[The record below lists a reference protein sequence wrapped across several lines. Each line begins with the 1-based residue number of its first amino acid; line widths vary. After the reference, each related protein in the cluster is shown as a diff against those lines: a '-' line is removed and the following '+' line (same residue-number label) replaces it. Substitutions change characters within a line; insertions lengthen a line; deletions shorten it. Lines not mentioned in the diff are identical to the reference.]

1 MINPFKRP
9 LVVAAVVAALAPA
22 SSLFGQTLAATSESI
37 LQKIDASNEELRSLH
52 EEIADEKLPLVR
64 EVNASE
70 EKLIDLRSELRRKE
84 RVLST
89 RESDLARLESRVNA
103 YEEGNDYIAG
113 LLDEFVRNF
122 ESRIHISE
130 IQRYETLT
138 SEAKLAQED
147 ADMTE
152 TQKVLAQLKV
162 VSQSIERLDGILGG
176 DRFEGR
182 ALTNT
187 GDLTDGTFATYGPAV
202 YFASGDAVGLVQRQ
216 LNAAEPTVVQLDP
229 RFDAGIRSLIESG
242 EGSIAADATLGKA
255 VQLMEVEE
263 SYFEHIQKGAVV
275 GYAII
280 GLGLLAFAL
289 GIFKFIE
296 ISRFSAPP
304 TEASRNLGAATL
316 ASDDAA
322 AQKTIGSLSG
332 PAQEMLKVGYEG
344 RDLHRDILEERMY
357 ETITEVQ
364 PKLER
369 FLPFLAITAAAAPL
383 MGLLGTVIGMIKT
396 FNLITVF
403 GTGDAKSLS
412 SGISEALVTTELG
425 LTIAIPALVIHG
437 LLSRLAKHKVAKME
451 QASLIYLNTIK

>member
-1 MINPFKRP
+1 MINLLKRP
-9 LVVAAVVAALAPA
+9 IVAAAVVATIATVSP
-22 SSLFGQTLAATSESI
+22 LFGQTLAETSQS
-37 LQKIDASNEELRSLH
+37 LLNKIDAANEELRALYD
-52 EEIADEKLPLVR
+52 ETAAEKLPLIR
-64 EVNASE
+64 DVNKAE
-70 EKLIDLRSELRRKE
+70 DELIDLRMELRQKE

-89 RESDLARLESRVNA
+89 RESDLARLERRVTA
-103 YEEGNDYIAG
+103 YEEGNDYIAS

-130 IQRYETLT
+130 VQRYEELT
-138 SEAKLAQED
+138 AEAKLAQED
-147 ADMTE
+147 ADLSE
-152 TQKVLAQLKV
+152 AEKVLAQIKV
-162 VSQSIERLDGILGG
+162 VKESIVRLDGIIGG

-187 GDLTDGTFATYGPAV
+187 GDLTQGTFVTYGPAV
-202 YFASGDAVGLVQRQ
+202 YFSSSDAVGLVQRQ
-216 LNAAEPTVVQLDP
+216 LNAAEPTVVQLDAS
-229 RFDAGIRSLIESG
+229 FDAGIRSLVESG
-242 EGSIAADATLGKA
+242 SGSIAADATLGKA

-263 SYFEHIQKGAVV
+263 SYFEHIQKGRVV

-280 GLGLLAFAL
+280 ALGLLAFAL
-289 GIFKFIE
+289 GLFKFIE
-296 ISRFSAPP
+296 ISKFSAPP
-304 TEASRNLGAATL
+304 TEASRKLGAATL
-316 ASDDAA
+316 ADDDAA
-322 AQKTIGSLSG
+322 AQQTLGTLSG
-332 PAQEMLKVGYEG
+332 PAQEMLKVGYDSRE
-344 RDLHRDILEERMY
+344 LHRDILEERMY

-437 LLSRLAKHKVAKME
+437 LLSRLDLPQHHQVVRVR
-451 QASLIYLNTIK
+451 N

>member
-1 MINPFKRP
+1 MINLLKRP
-9 LVVAAVVAALAPA
+9 IVAAALVATLATVSPLSGKTLA
-22 SSLFGQTLAATSESI
+22 ETSQTL
-37 LQKIDASNEELRSLH
+37 LQKIDASNEELRALQDQ
-52 EEIADEKLPLVR
+52 IADEKLPLVR
-64 EVNASE
+64 DVNKAE
-70 EKLIDLRSELRRKE
+70 DELIDLRMELRRKE

-89 RESDLARLESRVNA
+89 RESDLARLERRVNA
-103 YEEGNDYIAG
+103 FEEGNDYISG

-130 IQRYETLT
+130 VQRYEDLAA
-138 SEAKLAQED
+138 EAKLAQED
-147 ADMTE
+147 VDMSE
-152 TQKVLAQLKV
+152 TDKVLAQLKV
-162 VSQSIERLDGILGG
+162 VSEAITRLDGILGG

-182 ALTNT
+182 ALTDT
-187 GDLTDGTFATYGPAV
+187 GDLTDGTFATFGPSV
-202 YFASGDAVGLVQRQ
+202 YFSSGDAVGLVQRQ
-216 LNAAEPTVVQLDP
+216 LNAAEPTVIRLDP
-229 RFDAGIRSLIESG
+229 SFDAGIRSLIDSG
-242 EGSIAADATLGKA
+242 SGSIAADATLGKA

-263 SYFEHIQKGAVV
+263 SYFEHVQKGAVV

-280 GLGLLAFAL
+280 SLGMLAL
-289 GIFKFIE
+289 IIGIFKFFE
-296 ISRFSAPP
+296 ISGFRAPSA
-304 TEASRNLGAATL
+304 EASRNLGKATL
-316 ASDDAA
+316 AGDDAA
-322 AQKTIGSLSG
+322 AQKTIASLSG
-332 PAQEMLKVGYEG
+332 PAKEMLQTGYEA
-344 RDLHRDILEERMY
+344 RELHRDILEERMY

-437 LLSRLAKHKVAKME
+437 LLSRMAKHKVASME
-451 QASLIYLNTIK
+451 QASLVYLNTTK

>member
-1 MINPFKRP
+1 MINPLKRP
-9 LVVAAVVAALAPA
+9 IVAAAVVAAAA
-22 SSLFGQTLAATSESI
+22 SFSPLFGQSLAETSETL
-37 LQKIDASNEELRSLH
+37 LQKIDAANEELAALYA
-52 EEIADEKLPLVR
+52 EVADEKLPLVR
-64 EVNASE
+64 QVDEAENE
-70 EKLIDLRSELRRKE
+70 LIDLRMELRRKE

-89 RESDLARLESRVNA
+89 RESDLARLERRVTA
-103 YEEGNDYIAG
+103 FEEGNDYIAS

-130 IQRYETLT
+130 VQRFEDLT
-138 SEAKLAQED
+138 AEAKLAQED
-147 ADMTE
+147 ANLSETE
-152 TQKVLAQLKV
+152 KVLAQIKV
-162 VSQSIERLDGILGG
+162 VKESIERLEGIIGG
-176 DRFEGR
+176 DRFDGR
-182 ALTNT
+182 ALTHT
-187 GDLTDGTFATYGPAV
+187 GDLTHGTFATFGPSV
-202 YFASGDAVGLVQRQ
+202 YFASDDAVGLVQRQ
-216 LNAAEPTVVQLDP
+216 LNAAEPTVIKLDP
-229 RFDAGIRSLIESG
+229 SFDGGIRSLVDAG
-242 EGSIAADATLGKA
+242 NGSIAADATLGKA

-263 SYFEHIQKGAVV
+263 SYFEHVQKGAVV

-280 GLGLLAFAL
+280 SLGLLAFAL
-289 GIFKFIE
+289 GIFKFFE
-296 ISRFSAPP
+296 ISRFSAPSA
-304 TEASRNLGAATL
+304 EVSRALGAATL
-316 ASDDAA
+316 ANDDAA
-322 AQKTIGSLSG
+322 AQKTIRSLAG
-332 PAQEMLKVGYEG
+332 PAREMLQTGYES
-344 RDLHRDILEERMY
+344 RELHRDILEERMY

-451 QASLIYLNTIK
+451 QASLIYLNTTK

>member
-1 MINPFKRP
+1 MINLLKRP
-9 LVVAAVVAALAPA
+9 IVAAALVATLATVSPLSGKTLA
-22 SSLFGQTLAATSESI
+22 ETSQTL
-37 LQKIDASNEELRSLH
+37 LQKIDASNEELRALQDQ
-52 EEIADEKLPLVR
+52 IADEKLPLVR
-64 EVNASE
+64 DVNKAE
-70 EKLIDLRSELRRKE
+70 DELIDLRMELRRKE

-89 RESDLARLESRVNA
+89 RESDLARLERRVNA
-103 YEEGNDYIAG
+103 FEEGNDYISG

-130 IQRYETLT
+130 VQRYADLAA
-138 SEAKLAQED
+138 EAKLAQED
-147 ADMTE
+147 VDMSE
-152 TQKVLAQLKV
+152 TDKVLAQLKV
-162 VSQSIERLDGILGG
+162 VSEAITRLDGILGG

-182 ALTNT
+182 ALTDT
-187 GDLTDGTFATYGPAV
+187 GDLTDGTFATFGPSV
-202 YFASGDAVGLVQRQ
+202 YFSSGDAVGLVQRQ
-216 LNAAEPTVVQLDP
+216 LNAAEPTVIRLDP
-229 RFDAGIRSLIESG
+229 SFDAGIRSLIDSG
-242 EGSIAADATLGKA
+242 SGSIAADATLGKA

-263 SYFEHIQKGAVV
+263 SYFEHVQKGAVV

-280 GLGLLAFAL
+280 SLGMLAL
-289 GIFKFIE
+289 IIGIFKFFE
-296 ISRFSAPP
+296 ISGFRAPSA
-304 TEASRNLGAATL
+304 EASRNLGKATL
-316 ASDDAA
+316 AGDDAA
-322 AQKTIGSLSG
+322 AQKTIASLSG
-332 PAQEMLKVGYEG
+332 PAKEMLQTGYEA
-344 RDLHRDILEERMY
+344 RELHRDILEERMY

-437 LLSRLAKHKVAKME
+437 LLSRMAKHKVASME
-451 QASLIYLNTIK
+451 QASLVYLNTTK